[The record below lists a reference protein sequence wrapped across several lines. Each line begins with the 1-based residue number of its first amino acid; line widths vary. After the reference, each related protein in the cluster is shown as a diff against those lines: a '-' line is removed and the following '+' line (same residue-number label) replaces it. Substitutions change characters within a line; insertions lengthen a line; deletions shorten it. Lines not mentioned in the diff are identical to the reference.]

1 MKIEKR
7 WFKLFHKDDEA
18 MSRASMMLEES
29 ALSSMLD
36 IDMSQKL
43 KVLWFL
49 ILLKFLEI
57 VSF

>member
-7 WFKLFHKDDEA
+7 WFQLFHKNDEA
-18 MSRASMMLEES
+18 MSRASMMSEES
-29 ALSSMLD
+29 ALSSVLY

>member
-18 MSRASMMLEES
+18 MSRASMMSEES
-29 ALSSMLD
+29 ALSSVLD

-43 KVLWFL
+43 KVL
-49 ILLKFLEI
+49 
-57 VSF
+57 

>member
-1 MKIEKR
+1 
-7 WFKLFHKDDEA
+7 
-18 MSRASMMLEES
+18 MSEES
-29 ALSSMLD
+29 ALSSVLY